1 MKMVILQTEKR
12 MRLQRFY
19 DYVAEYQ
26 PLSGE
31 DFYDLLME
39 VVGGVSGNIDL
50 TEEQVRLIKSEIIRS
65 IRLIESQC
73 PTLRDWAWRAEV
85 ALINLQ

>member
-65 IRLIESQC
+65 IRLIADQSS
-73 PTLRDWAWRAEV
+73 TLKHWAWMAEV